1 MAATLRNE
9 EGEILEAWS
18 MKIHT
23 TNLLT
28 AEALAF
34 GFTIILIIDHG
45 LNNVIFV
52 GDSSSGAGYY
62 KVRT

>member
-1 MAATLRNE
+1 
-9 EGEILEAWS
+9 

-34 GFTIILIIDHG
+34 RFTIILIIDHG